1 MEKLIK
7 AAFIAGVICLCACI
21 VPDVGN
27 NIISLQ
33 YNKKLAVKA
42 ETKQDKKIYKYAQ
55 DKKKTSKFNSIKAE
69 CNSLDIV
76 IDKSGSKDFYVSYE
90 LDCLNGNDPIS
101 YKVKDGV
108 LYIKEL
114 KLEWP
119 HYLNKWDRSK
129 GYINKIYVYIPSDSD
144 LKDFDIDTEMG
155 DLYIKNISVEDG
167 KFNTKIG
174 DLDIAGSK
182 FLGRIDVNTDS
193 GDIDI
198 SKSVIN
204 KTFNIKTECGDIG
217 VYNSKIGGKLGIR
230 TSSGDVDML
239 FNKKLIDKLGIN
251 MLAKFGDMHINRLYK
266 GTKMKKGSGYM
277 YTKNINVDKS
287 TKPFLNVI
295 ALYGSIGL
303 N

>member
-1 MEKLIK
+1 LEKLIK

-129 GYINKIYVYIPSDSD
+129 GYINKIYVYIKEET
-144 LKDFDIDTEMG
+144 KDE
-155 DLYIKNISVEDG
+155 
-167 KFNTKIG
+167 
-174 DLDIAGSK
+174 
-182 FLGRIDVNTDS
+182 
-193 GDIDI
+193 
-198 SKSVIN
+198 
-204 KTFNIKTECGDIG
+204 
-217 VYNSKIGGKLGIR
+217 
-230 TSSGDVDML
+230 
-239 FNKKLIDKLGIN
+239 
-251 MLAKFGDMHINRLYK
+251 
-266 GTKMKKGSGYM
+266 
-277 YTKNINVDKS
+277 
-287 TKPFLNVI
+287 
-295 ALYGSIGL
+295 
-303 N
+303 